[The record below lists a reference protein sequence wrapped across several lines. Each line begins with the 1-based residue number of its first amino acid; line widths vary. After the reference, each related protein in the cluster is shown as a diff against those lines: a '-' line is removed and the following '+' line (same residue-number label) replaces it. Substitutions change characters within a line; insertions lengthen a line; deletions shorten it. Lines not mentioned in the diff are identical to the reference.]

1 MPLSYIPYSS
11 RMKDSGMGDEDGA
24 EVNVTSTAIPVRSRR
39 RLWILRLSTS
49 LIGMMGLFLFLEITL
64 RFFPVRESFHAQ
76 PVTSL
81 HPIIRFTP
89 NQEYVFSRDW
99 NFTIVT
105 DKKTNGAG
113 FFSDVE
119 YVKDSD
125 KPLVAI
131 IGDSYVE
138 ALQVNNADTFHG
150 RIGRDN
156 FEKVRVYAF
165 GASGNP
171 LSSYLKYAE
180 WVGQQYKPDYFIFNI
195 VGNDFDESYPYYKDG
210 AEGFTYFPEQTDQFD
225 MAELD
230 THFLPLRPSFVGRN
244 LRRSYLAR
252 YLVSNCE
259 IRRITANL
267 RTTAKADTS
276 NGNIGEERIQTG
288 SAAIN
293 HFIRLLPEATGLVP
307 ERILLVLDASRQRIY
322 ASESNV
328 LSQSYY
334 ECMMPELIRKAALA
348 QISTL
353 DMTRPFTL
361 HYGQHKKR
369 FEYPTDGH
377 WNEIGH
383 RVVAESIMDTDFWST
398 VIGE

>member
-1 MPLSYIPYSS
+1 
-11 RMKDSGMGDEDGA
+11 MKDSGMGDEDGA

-76 PVTSL
+76 PVTSS

-105 DKKTNGAG
+105 GKKTNGAG

-180 WVGQQYKPDYFIFNI
+180 WVGQKYKPDYFIFNI
-195 VGNDFDESYPYYKDG
+195 VGNDFDESYSYYKDG
-210 AEGFTYFPEQTDQFD
+210 AEGFTYFPGNKDLVD
-225 MAELD
+225 MADLD
-230 THFLPLRPSFVGRN
+230 TRFWAGHSFLGRSI
-244 LRRSYLAR
+244 RHSYLAK

-259 IRRITANL
+259 ILRI
-267 RTTAKADTS
+267 TAKADTS
-276 NGNIGEERIQTG
+276 SGNIGEERIQTG

-307 ERILLVLDASRQRIY
+307 GRILLVLDAERQRIY

-334 ECMMPELIRKAALA
+334 ECMMPELIGKAALA

-383 RVVAESIMDTDFWST
+383 RVVAESIMNTDFWST